1 MKGGPALFKRY
12 MDRFGVSWEKL
23 LSSGLSFF
31 ISEQDPEKVVFKVHT
46 DNEDRI
52 TGYSIQV
59 KTDEDNVRE
68 AKEFWE
74 EHVEGKLRG

>member
-1 MKGGPALFKRY
+1 MSGHELFSRY
-12 MDRFGVSWEKL
+12 MGRFGVSWQSL

-31 ISEQDPEKVVFKVHT
+31 ITEQDPEKVVFKVHT
-46 DNEDRI
+46 NSVNEV

-59 KTDEDNVRE
+59 KTDEDNVRQ

-74 EHVEGKLRG
+74 DHVEEKLGR